1 MKEEEHFGVI
11 FELISD
17 GVSEENPET
26 KTYDQYLL
34 SQCHEE
40 LPKSG
45 KYCVQRTI
53 FTDYL

>member
-1 MKEEEHFGVI
+1 MKEEHFGVI